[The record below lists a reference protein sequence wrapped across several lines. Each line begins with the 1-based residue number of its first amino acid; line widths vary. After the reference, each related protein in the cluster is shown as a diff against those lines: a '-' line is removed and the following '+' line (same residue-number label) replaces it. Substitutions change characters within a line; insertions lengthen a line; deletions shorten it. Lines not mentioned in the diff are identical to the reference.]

1 MVGIWLFHDTCI
13 SGIFIKQYTCMISNY
28 QSIKNWN
35 NFDIKNYTCG
45 TCFDCRRKGRLLLQ
59 CYQRCCCHQS
69 CSPWTSPRVLIDSPV
84 TFIAI
89 TWDLIKLFGPDFD
102 KYDYYWHF
110 FWQIS
115 SQKSSWFTEKPITEE
130 YAQCPLGEGCWYVS
144 HKPVIRNSDLGLIV
158 CLIVQRFNSSSFPAL
173 L

>member
-89 TWDLIKLFGPDFD
+89 TWDLNYLVLILINTAVWLLWTLFLADLVTEVFLIYRETNHRGVRAVPPGRGML
-102 KYDYYWHF
+102 
-110 FWQIS
+110 IR
-115 SQKSSWFTEKPITEE
+115 KS
-130 YAQCPLGEGCWYVS
+130 
-144 HKPVIRNSDLGLIV
+144 
-158 CLIVQRFNSSSFPAL
+158 
-173 L
+173 

>member
-69 CSPWTSPRVLIDSPV
+69 CSPWTSPRVLIDFPV
-84 TFIAI
+84 TLIAI
-89 TWDLIKLFGPDFD
+89 TWDLNYLVLILINMTNYG
-102 KYDYYWHF
+102 HF

-144 HKPVIRNSDLGLIV
+144 HKPVIRNSDRGLIV
-158 CLIVQRFNSSSFPAL
+158 CLNVQRFNSSSFPAL

>member
-1 MVGIWLFHDTCI
+1 MWYMFWLQEERPAPTTVLSTMLLSPELWPLNQSKGTCI
-13 SGIFIKQYTCMISNY
+13 IRFSSYFHSYNLR
-28 QSIKNWN
+28 
-35 NFDIKNYTCG
+35 F
-45 TCFDCRRKGRLLLQ
+45 
-59 CYQRCCCHQS
+59 
-69 CSPWTSPRVLIDSPV
+69 
-84 TFIAI
+84 
-89 TWDLIKLFGPDFD
+89 KLFGPDFD

-144 HKPVIRNSDLGLIV
+144 HKPVIRNSDRGLIV
-158 CLIVQRFNSSSFPAL
+158 CLNVQRFNSSSFPAL